1 MSYWIDKMLY
11 KQHHNQHQ
19 VPHKFQFGD
28 KYWLPLYKE
37 HLIGAHRKL
46 RMLQY
51 EPYNITKVVGDNY
64 FELTIPPFLS
74 LHLVFNVDHLRPY
87 FPPLLDTSNIT
98 EQLTPT

>member
-1 MSYWIDKMLY
+1 MLY

-51 EPYNITKVVGDNY
+51 EPYNITKVVVDFMNLVAFKHRY
-64 FELTIPPFLS
+64 KPPY
-74 LHLVFNVDHLRPY
+74 HL
-87 FPPLLDTSNIT
+87 
-98 EQLTPT
+98 